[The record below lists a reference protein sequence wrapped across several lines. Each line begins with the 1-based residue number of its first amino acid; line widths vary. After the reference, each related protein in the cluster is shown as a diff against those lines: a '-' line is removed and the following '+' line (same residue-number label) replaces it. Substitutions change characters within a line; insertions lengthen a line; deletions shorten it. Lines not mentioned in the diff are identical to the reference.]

1 MSTLDEINYK
11 ITDIFQKYYHNLD
24 SIICDNGHGNVLMED
39 GGPLQFDFTDSYE
52 MGERGGIDEE
62 KIKFL
67 NDVMEI
73 FYEFKQYVEF
83 INYEEI
89 GPWQSMNENEEDP
102 GCATELDLNRL
113 KEENEQVNP
122 IGEVLDGMNEMTID

>member
-1 MSTLDEINYK
+1 MSTLDEINSK
-11 ITDIFQKYYHNLD
+11 ITDIFQKYYHSLD
-24 SIICDNGHGNVLMED
+24 SIICDNGRGNVLMED

-52 MGERGGIDEE
+52 IGERSDIEVE

>member
-1 MSTLDEINYK
+1 MSTLDEINSK
-11 ITDIFQKYYHNLD
+11 ITDIFHKYYHSLD
-24 SIICDNGHGNVLMED
+24 SIICDNGRGNVLMVD

-52 MGERGGIDEE
+52 MGERGDIEEE

-73 FYEFKQYVEF
+73 FYEFKHHVEF

-102 GCATELDLNRL
+102 GCATELDLRRL